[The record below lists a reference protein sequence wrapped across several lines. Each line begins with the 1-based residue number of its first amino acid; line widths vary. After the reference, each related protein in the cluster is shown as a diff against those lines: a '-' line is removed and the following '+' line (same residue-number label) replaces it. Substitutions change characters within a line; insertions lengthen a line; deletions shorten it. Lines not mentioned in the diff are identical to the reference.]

1 MAEALYYDAYFKNKA
16 GQFKKSNEVVQKL
29 AKEFGG
35 YKEFSAKGLV
45 IMAKNFYG
53 LKDLYQAT
61 YILNSVIDNFKDYPE
76 VVAQAKETLAK
87 IKANENQNVE

>member
-1 MAEALYYDAYFKNKA
+1 
-16 GQFKKSNEVVQKL
+16 
-29 AKEFGG
+29 
-35 YKEFSAKGLV
+35 
-45 IMAKNFYG
+45 MAKNFYG